1 MRTPRPATLLALL
14 CAAPLAAQTPTLP
27 EPTEAT
33 RRHLVARRATAPL
46 VIDGRLDE
54 ADWARAA
61 VADSFA
67 TSRPDYAPTSP
78 FVSRVRVLF
87 DDEYLYVGAF
97 HAEPLGRMGLR
108 VPDLRRDFE
117 PPESDDFAVTM
128 GPLGDRRTAFQLH
141 VNPYGAQGDVQAFDG
156 GDSFNFNWDAMW
168 RVRTT
173 RSDSGWTAELAVPW
187 RSLRYA
193 PGLTSWDLNLVRN
206 VRRAFQW
213 SSWMPYPRQFSSWRL
228 TYAGVLDSLAPPPP
242 GTNVRVRPYALAQ
255 GARDGASGGTRGTFG
270 DVGGEVIWAPTTNS
284 LVEATVNTDFA
295 QADVD
300 RQVVNL
306 TRFSVFF
313 PERRQF
319 FLENADLLN
328 AGGLQFGR
336 YVVQPF
342 FSRRIGL
349 ADDGTLL
356 PIPGGVRYA
365 YRTGRTTAG
374 ALAMRSAAVG
384 ARGASDFAVARASRF
399 FGRATR
405 VGATVA
411 LRDDAPGADGRG
423 GGTNLVTALEAFGR
437 VGEQVQFQGMV
448 STSAD
453 RGRTG
458 VAATYGAGYRS
469 PTFEASMQGGLVTEA
484 YDPRTGFVSRP
495 NVLYTNPGVAWTLQP
510 AWKPAVLTWIKP
522 GVGATFFHTPD
533 TRALQEATVEGTIE
547 LLGRRGGAVVP
558 FVQTNA
564 QRPTTA
570 IPFLPGVTIAP
581 GAYDFARAG
590 VDVRSDQSAAV
601 AWTANVATGG
611 FFDGQLTRLSVGGRW
626 SPSPFVALRLAYEVN
641 RLAGVG
647 VADTNVT
654 THLAGPELRVFLN
667 PRVQWSAFYQYN
679 TAQQRGTLN
688 ARFSWEFTPLSFL
701 YVVWNDRRPIGDVVG
716 PSANSLIVKLSWL
729 RQL

>member
-1 MRTPRPATLLALL
+1 MRFRFAALVV
-14 CAAPLAAQTPTLP
+14 LAATVSPVRGQSPTLP
-27 EPTEAT
+27 EPTDAT
-33 RRHLVARRATAPL
+33 RRHLAARRASGRIT
-46 VIDGRLDE
+46 IDGVLDE
-54 ADWARAA
+54 ADWRSAPAA
-61 VADSFA
+61 SDFA
-67 TSRPDYAPTSP
+67 TSRPDYAPTTP
-78 FVSRVRVLF
+78 WASRVRVLF
-87 DDEYLYVGAF
+87 DEDFLYVGVFNADS
-97 HAEPLGRMGLR
+97 ASAGGYR

-117 PPESDDFAVTM
+117 PPESDDFAITM

-168 RVRTT
+168 KVRTT
-173 RSDSGWTAELAVPW
+173 RSDSGWVAELAVPW
-187 RSLRYA
+187 TSLRYV
-193 PGLTSWDLNLVRN
+193 PGLTSWDINFVRN
-206 VRRAFQW
+206 VRREFQW

-228 TYAGVLDSLAPPPP
+228 TYAGVLDSIAPPPP
-242 GTNVRVRPYALAQ
+242 RTNVRMRPYALGQ
-255 GARDGASGGTRGTFG
+255 SSRDRAPGGFRGTIG

-306 TRFSVFF
+306 TRFNVFF

-328 AGGLQFGR
+328 AGGLSSGR

-356 PIPGGVRYA
+356 PIDGGVRYA

-374 ALAMRSAAVG
+374 ALAMRQAAVG
-384 ARGASDFAVARASRF
+384 DQGAGMFGVARASQF

-405 VGATVA
+405 LGATVA
-411 LRDDAPGADGRG
+411 VRDDAPGPRGG

-437 VGEQVQFQGMV
+437 VGEKLQLGATL

-453 RGRTG
+453 GGRVGTAG
-458 VAATYGAGYRS
+458 TYGVGYRS
-469 PTFEASMQGGLVTEA
+469 PTFEAVVNGAMVSDT
-484 YDPRTGFVSRP
+484 YNPRTGFVSRP
-495 NVLYTNPGVAWTLQP
+495 NVLYTSPTFTWTLQP
-510 AWKPAVLTWIKP
+510 KWKPQALTWIKP
-522 GVGATFFHTPD
+522 LLNAALFHTPD
-533 TRALQEATVEGTIE
+533 TRALQEASAEASVEF
-547 LLGRRGGAVVP
+547 LSRRGGWLIP
-558 FVQTNA
+558 FVQMNQ
-564 QRPTTA
+564 QRPTVA

-581 GAYDFARAG
+581 GAYDYLRYGFDLRT
-590 VDVRSDQSAAV
+590 DQSARLAG
-601 AWTANVATGG
+601 ALNVTGG
-611 FFDGQLTRLSVGGRW
+611 DFFDGRLLRIITSARW
-626 SPSPFVALRLAYEVN
+626 SPNPFVAMRMAYELS
-641 RLAGVG
+641 RLGAVG
-647 VADTNVT
+647 TRDSSVT
-654 THLAGPELRVFLN
+654 THLAGPELRMFLN

-701 YVVWNDRRPIGDVVG
+701 YVVYNDRQAIDGGMSPR
-716 PSANSLIVKLSWL
+716 ANSLIVKLSWL